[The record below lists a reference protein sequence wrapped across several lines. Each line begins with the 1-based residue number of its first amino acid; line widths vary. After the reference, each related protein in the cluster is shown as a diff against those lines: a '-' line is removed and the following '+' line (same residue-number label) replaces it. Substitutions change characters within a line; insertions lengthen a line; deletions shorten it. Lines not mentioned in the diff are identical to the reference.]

1 MYLDYNKEKKS
12 NFEFYSIILYL
23 ISYMSSGSIPLT
35 TVGHFPQHLNEGLR
49 PFLPVST
56 GL

>member
-12 NFEFYSIILYL
+12 NFVFYSIILYL

-49 PFLPVST
+49 
-56 GL
+56 